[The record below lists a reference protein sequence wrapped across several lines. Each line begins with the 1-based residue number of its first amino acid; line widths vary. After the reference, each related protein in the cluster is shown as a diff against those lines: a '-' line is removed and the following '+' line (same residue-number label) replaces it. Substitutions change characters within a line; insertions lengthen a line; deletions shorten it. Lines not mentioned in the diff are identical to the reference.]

1 MQCKK
6 TVEKFVRCGSTRN
19 SVECDKAM
27 QLSRTMIHWI
37 KTGRYEVTQ
46 KNWVKLE
53 KVEPEAGFLEVAES
67 DRLRRTPPGEI
78 KTAVVSAAEKAK
90 VRIGSEDMDRGVV
103 EVPLISR
110 RGEPPPG
117 LPFQGSD

>member
-1 MQCKK
+1 
-6 TVEKFVRCGSTRN
+6 
-19 SVECDKAM
+19 
-27 QLSRTMIHWI
+27 MIHWI